1 MVLSLIMAVVYSH
14 IHIKFKFSLCIW
26 EKKFGCL
33 SESVS
38 FCSAWFL
45 VAPTF
50 LQILFFLMVTKI
62 PLGLYAKP
70 YKPKVGLGITM
81 DISSSAYLSTG
92 NHLPFHHILCWLVLH
107 IWLTYFYPPWLSG
120 VDLNTAPFNR
130 KGQEWWN
137 RMREWVLGFVAYL
150 DIISNQRLYAHTGN
164 T

>member
-1 MVLSLIMAVVYSH
+1 MVLSFIMAVVYTH

-26 EKKFGCL
+26 EKKIGCL

-62 PLGLYAKP
+62 PLGLYAT
-70 YKPKVGLGITM
+70 L
-81 DISSSAYLSTG
+81 SSSAYLSTG

-107 IWLTYFYPPWLSG
+107 IWLTYFHSPWLSG

-150 DIISNQRLYAHTGN
+150 DIIGNQRLYAHTGN